1 MKISQKCRYALAVIL
16 DLSNYYM
23 HGLVHISDLAQRRN
37 IPQKYLSQV
46 MLELKKG
53 NLVKSKKGPNGG
65 YSLVKPPDHIM
76 VGDVIRLAD
85 RSWLS
90 TGCINNKDISDKKE
104 ANRDGFFGV
113 LDQVEDAVCSV
124 INNISFSEIQ
134 KRETALLS
142 LENSGDTYYI

>member
-1 MKISQKCRYALAVIL
+1 MKVSQKCRYALAVIL

-46 MLELKKG
+46 LLELKKG
-53 NLVKSKKGPNGG
+53 DLVQSKKGPNGG
-65 YSLVKPPDHIM
+65 YSLVRPPDRIM

-90 TGCINNKDISDKKE
+90 TDGINNKEISGKDK
-104 ANRDGFFGV
+104 APRDGFFGV
-113 LDQVEDAVCSV
+113 LYQVEDAVCSV
-124 INNISFSEIQ
+124 INNISFAEIQ

-142 LENSGDTYYI
+142 MENSGDMYYI